1 MTVLCGW
8 AIQSVVLLLSSAQE
22 RSGGAKP
29 IPLDADQSNMT
40 TMSRKPGKPAKKY
53 SQAARLHDVI
63 RILEHRYGASVED
76 LVEECQ
82 VTRRTVYRDLAAIEE
97 AGYPLI
103 KERQE
108 NGEVL
113 YRFVAGF
120 KQLPPI
126 TFTLEEL
133 MTLYLCRGQLDF
145 LQGTPFQDDLDAVF
159 GRLRSGLPPR
169 SVAHLERIA
178 EAGSSKIQGFRDY
191 TRQRDILASLR
202 QALLKQQRCR
212 IRYAPARREANDY
225 LFDPYTLLFY
235 NSSLYLGGYAHNR
248 KALRLF
254 LVDRIEAVTLGEERF
269 EVPEDYAP
277 AQLTGSAFGLIG
289 EGPVRRLDLLFAPSV
304 AHLIRER
311 TWHPQQQLEE
321 RVDGSLRLRFT
332 AAGDTEILA
341 WICSLLP
348 HVQVL
353 GPQALRE
360 KFLQLLQQSLAQND
374 TSSIV

>member
-1 MTVLCGW
+1 M
-8 AIQSVVLLLSSAQE
+8 SA
-22 RSGGAKP
+22 K
-29 IPLDADQSNMT
+29 
-40 TMSRKPGKPAKKY
+40 KPGKPAKKY

-63 RILEHRYGASVED
+63 RILELRYGATVQE

-82 VTRRTVYRDLAAIEE
+82 VTRRTVYRDLTAIED
-97 AGYPLI
+97 AGYPLL
-103 KERQE
+103 KERQDS
-108 NGEVL
+108 GEVL

-133 MTLYLCRGQLDF
+133 MSLYLCRGQLAF
-145 LQGTPFQDDLDAVF
+145 LHGTPFQDDLDAAF
-159 GRLRSGLPPR
+159 ARIRSGLPPR

-191 TRQRDILASLR
+191 TRQREILTSLR

-212 IRYAPARREANDY
+212 IRYAPARREAADY

-235 NSSLYLGGYAHNR
+235 NNSLYLGGYAHNR

-254 LVDRIEAVTLGEERF
+254 LIDRIESVTALEDRF
-269 EVPEDYAP
+269 EVPDNYASS
-277 AQLTGSAFGLIG
+277 QLTGDAFGLMD
-289 EGPVRRLDLLFAPSV
+289 EGPERQLDLLFSAPI

-311 TWHPQQQLEE
+311 IWHPQQILKE
-321 RVDGSLRLRFT
+321 RDDGSVRLQFS

-341 WICSLLP
+341 WLSSLIP
-348 HVQVL
+348 HVQIL
-353 GPQALRE
+353 GPADLRQNFLQALRQTLTE
-360 KFLQLLQQSLAQND
+360 SENRP
-374 TSSIV
+374 T

>member
-1 MTVLCGW
+1 
-8 AIQSVVLLLSSAQE
+8 
-22 RSGGAKP
+22 
-29 IPLDADQSNMT
+29 
-40 TMSRKPGKPAKKY
+40 MSPKKPGKPAKKY

-63 RILEHRYGASVED
+63 RILEHRYGATVEE
-76 LVEECQ
+76 LVEECE
-82 VTRRTVYRDLAAIEE
+82 VTRRTVYRDLGAIEE

-103 KERQE
+103 KERQDS
-108 NGEVL
+108 GEVI

-133 MTLYLCRGQLDF
+133 MTLYLCRGQLAF
-145 LQGTPFQDDLDAVF
+145 LQGTPFQDDLDSVF
-159 GRLRSGLPPR
+159 ARLRSGLPPR

-191 TRQRDILASLR
+191 TRQREILADLR

-212 IRYAPARREANDY
+212 IRYTPARREANDY

-254 LVDRIEAVTLGEERF
+254 LIDRIDSVSTTDERF
-269 EVPEDYAP
+269 DVPEDYTP
-277 AQLTGSAFGLIG
+277 AKLTGGAFGLSD
-289 EGPVRRLDLLFAPSV
+289 EGPERHLDLLFAEPI

-311 TWHPQQQLEE
+311 TWHPEQQLEE
-321 RVDGSLRLRFT
+321 RDDGSLRLQFS
-332 AAGDTEILA
+332 AAGDAEILS
-341 WICSLLP
+341 WLCSFIP

-353 GPQALRE
+353 GPEPLRH
-360 KFLQLLQQSLAQND
+360 KFLQALQQTLTAAQNL
-374 TSSIV
+374 